1 MASHSCYMG
10 SWFAPHFCNIAF
22 QNLESRVLYEN
33 AAQTSTT
40 PIDYFRF
47 LTKMSSLGAPIMCSS
62 IPGFVQKQR
71 RLCQK
76 HPDVMVSIS
85 RGVIIGVK
93 ECQHQFHNHRWNC
106 STGDTGTSVFGKF
119 MLKTG
124 SREAA
129 FVYAISSAGVVHSI
143 TRSCSRGDLSDCSCD
158 PRKRG
163 TFRDVHGE
171 FTWGGCS
178 EHIRYGS
185 KFARKFVDAREM
197 SQRDGR
203 ALMNVHNNQAGRR
216 AVRKHVKLQC
226 KCHGVSG
233 SCAVRTCWVA
243 MMDFRAVG
251 NYLKKKYDGAVQ
263 VMMNQDGDHLMVSN
277 KNYKRFTKSDLVYF
291 ENSPDYC
298 VSNEKT
304 GSLGTAGR
312 ECNKSSLGIN
322 GCGIMCCGRGYDT
335 RRELVVKKC
344 NCKFHWCCFVQ
355 CDECRVWRDVHVC
368 KPTEKWARRKRSTA
382 VHTIWTPP
390 GGDKLVSY

>member
-1 MASHSCYMG
+1 
-10 SWFAPHFCNIAF
+10 
-22 QNLESRVLYEN
+22 
-33 AAQTSTT
+33 
-40 PIDYFRF
+40 
-47 LTKMSSLGAPIMCSS
+47 MSSLGAPIMCSS

-76 HPDVMVSIS
+76 HPDVMASIS
-85 RGVIIGVK
+85 RGVRVGVK
-93 ECQHQFHNHRWNC
+93 ECQHQFQNHRWNC

-178 EHIRYGS
+178 EYIRYGS
-185 KFARKFVDAREM
+185 KFARKFVDAREL
-197 SQRDGR
+197 SQSDGR
-203 ALMNVHNNQAGRR
+203 ARMNVHNNQAGRR

-243 MMDFRAVG
+243 LMDFRAVG

-263 VMMNQDGDHLMVSN
+263 VIMNQAGDHLMVSN

-298 VSNEKT
+298 DLWGLLEESATNPLWEPTAVASCAVEEVTIHVENWWSRNVTVNFTGAASSNVTSVACGETCTCVNPRKN
-304 GSLGTAGR
+304 GR
-312 ECNKSSLGIN
+312 EGNAQKILTRYGHLLEVTNWRHNRKTFITPKSAD
-322 GCGIMCCGRGYDT
+322 M
-335 RRELVVKKC
+335 
-344 NCKFHWCCFVQ
+344 
-355 CDECRVWRDVHVC
+355 
-368 KPTEKWARRKRSTA
+368 RSC
-382 VHTIWTPP
+382 W
-390 GGDKLVSY
+390 L